1 MTTTAYAPP
10 RVMTSTPSPEPLS
23 LYFPPVDEKFLD
35 PHEIPPFQ
43 QVPPPPSAASPAMA
57 TAVSPQESPLSPRT
71 EPASLPHKAET
82 SIMTPT
88 EELYALFGQF
98 NPISLDELVQEAAL
112 LKRVDRKYMVSI
124 PHVLQLL
131 DGLRQSGARVLEI
144 DDKRHFHYISDYFDT
159 ADFDLYRAAATK
171 RRRRYKVRERFYCD
185 SGEHFL
191 EVKIRDGRGNNVKKR
206 LKCAPVSQSSV
217 RTLRKEVTSPYTFS
231 FRGTDEGEWIA
242 KTFTDKGVLSAEEA
256 RDVVRRL
263 EPCVR
268 TAYARSTL
276 LLPDGPRLTCD
287 LNVQASSLMPPAQG
301 GKHRVPYTEIPFVI
315 IETKSAQRPSLAD
328 KLLWSWGVR
337 PIKISK
343 YAFGVATQ
351 HHQKANKWTKAL
363 RLIEQAA

>member
-1 MTTTAYAPP
+1 MTTATYAPP
-10 RVMTSTPSPEPLS
+10 VPSPAAPSGLSPEPAS
-23 LYFPPVDEKFLD
+23 LRFPPMDEKFL
-35 PHEIPPFQ
+35 
-43 QVPPPPSAASPAMA
+43 
-57 TAVSPQESPLSPRT
+57 TAKESLVSPQT
-71 EPASLPHKAET
+71 EPISLLRET
-82 SIMTPT
+82 DTPLMTPT
-88 EELYALFGQF
+88 ENIYALFGQF
-98 NPISLDELVQEAAL
+98 APISLDELVQEAAL
-112 LKRVDRKYMVSI
+112 LKRVDRKYMVSV

-131 DGLRQSGARVLEI
+131 DALRQTGARVLEI
-144 DDKRHFHYISDYFDT
+144 DGKRHFHYISDYFDT

-171 RRRRYKVRERFYCD
+171 RRKRYKVRERFYCD

-206 LKCAPVSQSSV
+206 MKCAPVSPSSV
-217 RTLRKEVTSPYTFS
+217 RTLRTEVTNPYTFS
-231 FRGTDEGEWIA
+231 FDGTDEGAWIA

-256 RDVVRRL
+256 QDVVKRL

-287 LNVQASSLMPPAQG
+287 LNVQASSLMPKTLG
-301 GKHRVPYTEIPFVI
+301 DELRNPYSEIPFVI

-328 KLLWSWGVR
+328 KLLWGWGVR

-351 HHQKANKWTKAL
+351 HNQKANKWTKAL
-363 RLIEQAA
+363 RRIEQAA